1 MNLKSAL
8 RWAVIYRAVAWGVGG
23 LLALPLLA
31 AGVYFGARTG
41 FPVTPGQVRTM
52 VTTGTFAGFA
62 IAALLVQQFV
72 SSVAFYKTVSEA
84 TDEQLAARLDT
95 EKVKSE
101 VLSVLDDR
109 LAEMQTELERTR
121 KQVDDLGGGPTT
133 GTATAGTRGT
143 TGATDTTSTGS
154 NAGTGNATGN
164 AGTGNAGTPGGRSN
178 AGTAGSGS
186 DTGTGTGGDSDTGGF
201 DFES

>member
-1 MNLKSAL
+1 MKLKSAL
-8 RWAVIYRAVAWGVGG
+8 RWAVVYRAVAWGVGG

-31 AGVYFGARTG
+31 AGVYLGASRG
-41 FPVTPGQVRTM
+41 IPVTQGQLLTKVDTA
-52 VTTGTFAGFA
+52 TFVAFA
-62 IAALLVQQFV
+62 FVALLVQQFV

-133 GTATAGTRGT
+133 GAATAGRTGT
-143 TGATDTTSTGS
+143 TGATGS
-154 NAGTGNATGN
+154 PGDAGTGG
-164 AGTGNAGTPGGRSN
+164 
-178 AGTAGSGS
+178 GS
-186 DTGTGTGGDSDTGGF
+186 DTGDSDGGGF